1 MTKLCFDV
9 QKQLVVKCVE
19 VAVSDCMDHQDN
31 HRNNTTDFTAENMP
45 TVGSLLGQYK
55 MLVKLFRSG
64 FQYRFKHC
72 NVVNGLEHSP
82 SINICMFKRAHQ
94 LF

>member
-31 HRNNTTDFTAENMP
+31 HRKNTTDFTAENMP

-55 MLVKLFRSG
+55 MHIKLFGSG
-64 FQYRFKHC
+64 FQYRFKHS